1 MKSAKKKPTAARLQS
16 WRVII
21 MRSRGELLGYVE
33 ALDRERAEAVAIK
46 LFELDDDQ
54 RPAAPDSGAAL
65 RPMPRNACRRL

>member
-21 MRSRGELLGYVE
+21 MSELLGYVE